1 MNDATPPHS
10 SIKAAAA
17 TAPAPA
23 SPNLR
28 PLGALWPYVRRY
40 PKLIAGWLG
49 FLALSSTSTLVMPV
63 AVRYMVDRGFSHA
76 QGGSIDQWFL
86 LLLVVALVMAFATAG
101 RFFCVSLLGE
111 RVVADL
117 RRGLYDRLMRLDIA
131 FYERTR
137 TGELISRLS
146 ADTELLRTVVAS
158 SMSIALRSVITV
170 LGAAVMLGV
179 TSPRLAGI
187 AAIGIPLVILPIVL
201 FGRRVRG
208 MSRSSQDR
216 TADANAR
223 AGETLNAMHTV
234 QSYARES
241 FESGRYAGAVE
252 DAFRAARRRVRT
264 QALLT
269 ASVITLVFGAIVGV
283 LWIGAHDVIAGRMT
297 AGTLMQ
303 FVFYAVFGAGSVGA
317 LSEVWAEVQRA
328 SGGMSRINEL
338 LGEASRITTP
348 ASPATLPLA
357 GTAQLGAIAFEH
369 VRFHYPAR
377 PDKPALEDFTL
388 TVRPGETVALVG
400 PSGAGKSTVFQLL
413 LRFHDPDAGSVRM
426 EGIDLRE
433 LDPRA
438 LRERIALVPQDP
450 VIFGADALDNIRYGR
465 LDASEDE
472 VIAAARMAE
481 AHEFLSALP
490 DGYRSFL
497 GEKGTRLSGGQQQR
511 LAIARAVLKDA
522 PVLLLDEATSA
533 LDAQSERA
541 IQQAFERLRK
551 GRTTLVIAHRLATV
565 LRADRIVVLD
575 HGRIVAEGTH
585 EQLVAQGGLYA
596 ELARLQFAM

>member
-1 MNDATPPHS
+1 MTESAPSDRPT
-10 SIKAAAA
+10 
-17 TAPAPA
+17 TARTDPR
-23 SPNLR
+23 SLR
-28 PLGALWPYVRRY
+28 ALWPYLRRR
-40 PKLIAGWLG
+40 PRLIAGWLG
-49 FLALSSTSTLVMPV
+49 FLALSSSSVLVLPV

-76 QGGSIDQWFL
+76 GGGAIDEWFVL
-86 LLLVVALVMAFATAG
+86 LLAVALVLALATAG

-117 RRGLYDRLMRLDIA
+117 RRDVYTHLLRLDIA
-131 FYERTR
+131 FFERTR

-146 ADTELLRTVVAS
+146 ADTELLRTVIAS
-158 SMSIALRSVITV
+158 SMSIALRSAITV
-170 LGAAVMLGV
+170 LGSLLMLVV
-179 TSPRLAGI
+179 TSPRLAGL
-187 AAIGIPLVILPIVL
+187 ALVGIPLVVLPIVV

-208 MSRSSQDR
+208 MSRASQDR

-234 QSYARES
+234 QSYARER
-241 FESGRYAGAVE
+241 FEGERYTGAVE
-252 DAFRAARRRVRT
+252 DAFATARRRVRT

-269 ASVITLVFGAIVGV
+269 ASVIVLVFGAVIAV
-283 LWIGAHDVIAGRMT
+283 LWIGAHDVIAGKMS

-303 FVFYAVFGAGSVGA
+303 FVFYAVFGAGSVGS

-328 SGGMSRINEL
+328 SGGMGRINEL
-338 LGEASRITTP
+338 LAETPRITAP
-348 ASPATLPLA
+348 AQPMALPAA
-357 GTAQLGAIAFEH
+357 ATAATATAAAIAFEQ

-377 PDKPALEDFTL
+377 PDTPALEDFTL
-388 TVRPGETVALVG
+388 TVAAGETVALVG

-413 LRFHDPDAGSVRM
+413 LRFHDPDSGSVRLD
-426 EGIDLRE
+426 GIDLRQ
-433 LDPRA
+433 LDPQA

-472 VIAAARMAE
+472 VIAAARAAE
-481 AHEFLSALP
+481 AHEFLAALP

-497 GEKGTRLSGGQQQR
+497 GEKGARLSGGQQQR
-511 LAIARAVLKDA
+511 LAIARAVLKQA
-522 PVLLLDEATSA
+522 PILLLDEATSA
-533 LDAQSERA
+533 LDAHSERA

-565 LRADRIVVLD
+565 LGADRIVVLD
-575 HGRIVAEGTH
+575 HGRIVAQGTH
-585 EQLVAQGGLYA
+585 AQLVAQGGLYA
-596 ELARLQFAM
+596 ELARLQFAA

>member
-1 MNDATPPHS
+1 
-10 SIKAAAA
+10 
-17 TAPAPA
+17 
-23 SPNLR
+23 
-28 PLGALWPYVRRY
+28 
-40 PKLIAGWLG
+40 
-49 FLALSSTSTLVMPV
+49 
-63 AVRYMVDRGFSHA
+63 DRGFSHDPGA
-76 QGGSIDQWFL
+76 SIDPWFGL
-86 LLLVVALVMAFATAG
+86 LLAVALVLAFATAG
-101 RFFCVSLLGE
+101 RFYCVSLLGE

-117 RRGLYDRLMRLDIA
+117 RRDLYDRLMRLDMA
-131 FYERTR
+131 FFERTR
-137 TGELISRLS
+137 TGELVSRLS

-170 LGAAVMLGV
+170 LGAAVMLTV
-179 TSPRLAGI
+179 TSPRLAGF

-208 MSRSSQDR
+208 MSRNSQDR
-216 TADANAR
+216 IADANAR

-241 FESGRYAGAVE
+241 YESERFAGAVE
-252 DAFRAARRRVRT
+252 NAFRAARRRVRT
-264 QALLT
+264 QATLT
-269 ASVITLVFGAIVGV
+269 ASVITLVFGAIVAV
-283 LWIGAHDVIAGRMT
+283 LWIGAHDVISGAMT
-297 AGTLMQ
+297 AGTLLQ
-303 FVFYAVFGAGSVGA
+303 FLFYAVFGAGSVGA

-328 SGGMSRINEL
+328 GGGMARINEL
-338 LGEASRITTP
+338 LAEVPRIAAPAHPTVLPP
-348 ASPATLPLA
+348 ASSTHPA
-357 GTAQLGAIAFEH
+357 GSIAFEH

-377 PDKPALEDFTL
+377 PDTAALEDFSL

-400 PSGAGKSTVFQLL
+400 PSGAGKSTVLQLL
-413 LRFHDPDAGSVRM
+413 LRFHDPDAGTIRM
-426 EGIDLRE
+426 DGIDLRD
-433 LDPRA
+433 LDPAR

-450 VIFGADALDNIRYGR
+450 VIFGADALENIRYGR
-465 LDASEDE
+465 LDASEDD
-472 VIAAARMAE
+472 VIAAARNAE

-490 DGYRSFL
+490 EGYRSFL

-541 IQQAFERLRK
+541 IQQALERLMQ

-575 HGRIVAEGTH
+575 HGRIIAEGTH
-585 EQLVAQGGLYA
+585 AELVAQGGLYA
-596 ELARLQFAM
+596 ELARLQFAP

>member
-1 MNDATPPHS
+1 MNDA
-10 SIKAAAA
+10 
-17 TAPAPA
+17 APADAAKPSRNA
-23 SPNLR
+23 LR
-28 PLGALWPYVRRY
+28 PLRTLWPYLRRY
-40 PKLIAGWLG
+40 PRLIAGWLG
-49 FLALSSTSTLVMPV
+49 FLALSSTSVLVLPV
-63 AVRYMVDRGFSHA
+63 AVRLMVDRGFSHA
-76 QGGSIDQWFL
+76 HGGAIDEWFV
-86 LLLVVALVMAFATAG
+86 LLLVVAVVLALATAG
-101 RFFCVSLLGE
+101 RFLCVSLLGE

-117 RRGLYDRLMRLDIA
+117 RRDLYAHLLRLDMA
-131 FYERTR
+131 FFERTR

-158 SMSIALRSVITV
+158 SMSIALRSAITV
-170 LGAAVMLGV
+170 LGAAIMLVV
-179 TSPRLAGI
+179 TSPRLAGT
-187 AAIGIPLVILPIVL
+187 AAIGIPLVVLPIVV

-208 MSRSSQDR
+208 MSRASQDR

-234 QSYARES
+234 QSYARET

-252 DAFRAARRRVRT
+252 DAYRAARRRVRT
-264 QALLT
+264 QAILT
-269 ASVITLVFGAIVGV
+269 ASVIVLVFGAVVGV
-283 LWIGAHDVIAGRMT
+283 LWLGAHDVIDGRMS

-303 FVFYAVFGAGSVGA
+303 FVFYAVFGAGAVGS

-328 SGGMSRINEL
+328 GGGMGRINDL
-338 LGEASRITTP
+338 LDETPTITAPSTPTTLPAASVGNTP
-348 ASPATLPLA
+348 AL
-357 GTAQLGAIAFEH
+357 AFEH

-377 PDKPALEDFTL
+377 PDIPALEDFSL
-388 TVRPGETVALVG
+388 DVRRGETVALVG

-413 LRFHDPDAGSVRM
+413 LRFHDPDAGNVRM
-426 EGIDLRE
+426 DGIDLRQ
-433 LDPRA
+433 LAPQA

-465 LDASEDE
+465 LDASEDA
-472 VIAAARMAE
+472 VVAAARSAE
-481 AHEFLSALP
+481 AHEFLAALP
-490 DGYRSFL
+490 QGYRSFL

-522 PVLLLDEATSA
+522 PILLLDEATSA

-541 IQQAFERLRK
+541 IQQAFERLRA

-575 HGRIVAEGTH
+575 HGRIVAQGSH

-596 ELARLQFAM
+596 ELARLQFAA

>member
-1 MNDATPPHS
+1 MNQPAN
-10 SIKAAAA
+10 
-17 TAPAPA
+17 APA
-23 SPNLR
+23 SAAPASVAAPVRANLQ
-28 PLGALWPYVRRY
+28 PLRALWPYVRRY

-49 FLALSSTSTLVMPV
+49 FLALSSTSTLTLPV
-63 AVRYMVDRGFSHA
+63 AMRFMIDRGFSHA
-76 QGGSIDQWFL
+76 QGASIDPWFL
-86 LLLVVALVMAFATAG
+86 LLLAVALVLAFATAA
-101 RFFCVSLLGE
+101 RFYCVSLLGE

-117 RRGLYDRLMRLDIA
+117 RRDLYDRLMRLDMA
-131 FYERTR
+131 FFERTR
-137 TGELISRLS
+137 TGELVSRLS

-170 LGAAVMLGV
+170 LGAAVMLTV
-179 TSPRLAGI
+179 TSPRLAGF

-208 MSRSSQDR
+208 MSRNSQDR
-216 TADANAR
+216 IADANAR

-241 FESGRYAGAVE
+241 HESGRFASAVE
-252 DAFRAARRRVRT
+252 NAYRAARRRVRT
-264 QALLT
+264 QSMLT
-269 ASVITLVFGAIVGV
+269 ASVITLVFGAIVAV
-283 LWIGAHDVIAGRMT
+283 LWIGAHDVISGAMT
-297 AGTLMQ
+297 AGTLLQ
-303 FVFYAVFGAGSVGA
+303 FLFYAVFGAGSVGA

-328 SGGMSRINEL
+328 GGGMSRINEL
-338 LGEASRITTP
+338 LAEVPRIAAPAHPAALPSASSTQP
-348 ASPATLPLA
+348 VGS
-357 GTAQLGAIAFEH
+357 IAFEH

-377 PDKPALEDFTL
+377 PDTAALEDFSL

-400 PSGAGKSTVFQLL
+400 PSGAGKSTVLQLL
-413 LRFHDPDAGSVRM
+413 LRFHDPDAGTIRM
-426 EGIDLRE
+426 DGIDLRD
-433 LDPRA
+433 LDPAR

-450 VIFGADALDNIRYGR
+450 VIFGADALENIRYGR
-465 LDASEDE
+465 LDASEDD
-472 VIAAARMAE
+472 VVAAARYAE
-481 AHEFLSALP
+481 AHEFLGALP
-490 DGYRSFL
+490 EGYRSFL

-522 PVLLLDEATSA
+522 PILLLDEATSA

-541 IQQAFERLRK
+541 IQQALERLMQ

-585 EQLVAQGGLYA
+585 AELVAQGGLYA
-596 ELARLQFAM
+596 ELARLQFAP